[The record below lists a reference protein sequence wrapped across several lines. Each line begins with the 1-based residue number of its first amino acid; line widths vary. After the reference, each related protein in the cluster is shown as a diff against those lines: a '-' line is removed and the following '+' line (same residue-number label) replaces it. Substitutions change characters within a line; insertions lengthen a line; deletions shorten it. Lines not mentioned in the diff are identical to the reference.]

1 MIEFLAAQD
10 RLLFIKLNAFH
21 HPQLNSAMVIL
32 SGQLIWIPMIVFFC
46 WQALRQIGKK
56 QTGLFLLFL
65 ALALI
70 ASDVTASYLIK
81 NIVNRLRPCRE
92 EELKALIN
100 LFGQKCGGKF
110 GFVSSHAANSMALI
124 SFSISSLKL
133 GRWSWLL
140 WLLPLV
146 VSYSRIYLG
155 VHYPGDIIG
164 GMIVGLWW
172 GLIISWCFNKLRV
185 PGEL

>member
-10 RLLFIKLNAFH
+10 RLLFLKLNAFH
-21 HPQLNSAMVIL
+21 HPQLNSLMGLL
-32 SGQLIWIPMIVFFC
+32 SGQLIWLPMIVFFC
-46 WQALRQIGKK
+46 WQAFRQIGKK
-56 QTGLFLLFL
+56 QTGLFVLFL
-65 ALALI
+65 ALALM
-70 ASDVTASYLIK
+70 ASDVTASYLVK
-81 NIVNRLRPCRE
+81 NIFNRLRPCRE
-92 EELKALIN
+92 EDLKALIY

-124 SFSISSLKL
+124 SFSLGSLRLK
-133 GRWSWLL
+133 RWSILL
-140 WLLPLV
+140 WILPLV

-164 GMIVGLWW
+164 GMMVGLWW
-172 GLIISWCFNKLRV
+172 GLLISWCFKKIKA